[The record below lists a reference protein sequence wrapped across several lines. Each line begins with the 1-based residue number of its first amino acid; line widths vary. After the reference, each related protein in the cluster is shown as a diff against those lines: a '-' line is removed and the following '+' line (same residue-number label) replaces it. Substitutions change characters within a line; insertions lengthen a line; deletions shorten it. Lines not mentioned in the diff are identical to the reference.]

1 MTSQLCL
8 FLVSFFVIALVQ
20 HTVSAQTI
28 TDPLIK
34 EFSVP
39 PGSHPHDVAPAKNGS
54 VWYTAQRSG
63 ELGLLDPV
71 SGSTR
76 QLN

>member
-1 MTSQLCL
+1 MASQLCL
-8 FLVSFFVIALVQ
+8 VLVSIFVIPLVQ

-28 TDPLIK
+28 TDPLLK

-39 PGSHPHDVAPAKNGS
+39 AGSHPHDVAPAKNGS

-63 ELGLLDPV
+63 ELGLLDP
-71 SGSTR
+71 
-76 QLN
+76 